1 MWSVCVHVFACVFEF
16 LCFHVCLSVH
26 RSQMERDLAWKA
38 AYLDKTISNV
48 HVLRLSTEQFE
59 RQQDLEK
66 IPPI

>member
-16 LCFHVCLSVH
+16 LCVHVCLSVR

-66 IPPI
+66 ILPI